1 MSRRFRTPPAA
12 TRRALGAVAT
22 VNASVL
28 AILYGAPLHAAAAA
42 AADPADEGGIQEV
55 VVTATRRAVSA
66 QDIPISITAVTGGTL
81 EAAGIEDI
89 AGLAKSVAGVNYT
102 DRGPFGGINGST
114 LIIRG
119 LNSEST
125 AFQEGLATPVVP
137 PVATYVDETP
147 LFANLRLQD
156 LERVEILRGP
166 QGTLYGSGSLGGT
179 IRFVQNAPD
188 PSGFDAKVE
197 ADLSKTA
204 HTHANNEGISGMLN
218 IPLSDT
224 FALRF
229 NAGASDDAGFINQTN
244 LYRLDASGAP
254 VAPANPGALQV
265 APQIYGQDG
274 VNSYQYRDVRLS
286 ALWKPS
292 EEFKAQLSYYY
303 QTAGANG
310 FPYVATNPLAYSQP
324 ISANTQYAPNGN
336 IPVTSNPPNILSLF
350 PGTVP
355 AGTDRLTSA
364 NNSLEGTSDHV
375 DVIALTLD
383 YDVGFATLTSSSSW
397 AHHNNQSHSD
407 LTAEYINFPF
417 YQNLYGQDPRSFLQ
431 TNDGLDDRIWAQELR
446 LASKSGATL
455 DWIAGL
461 FYKNEKT
468 FIQEHEFEPGYNAF
482 YNSCVAN
489 GGTTSDFSSV
499 NASQC
504 GAGEAGPLTGAT
516 SDLGIPLLVD
526 QTYIGDFHTTY
537 TDLAAFGEATW
548 HVTPAWSITGGSRV
562 FKQTLS
568 QTQQTGLLFDAN
580 PATDGNPA
588 TPGYVAVNSASQEWR
603 KATWKLNTAYQLAPG
618 QLVYATWSQG
628 FRRGGVNALPT
639 EEPAVAYNSATT
651 CQSGP
656 NAGKYCLTPSLLNL
670 QPDRA
675 DNYEVGFKGTIQN
688 RVSYSAAIYDI
699 QWHNVQEGTSLTPLS
714 LPASA
719 NIGEAYSRGLEFEST
734 VALTRNIAAKLGY
747 TYDQTKITSYDTAY
761 LNNATIP
768 PAAVGSP
775 LPGTPK
781 SSVSLALEYAHA
793 KLGEGELRYAL
804 DANYR
809 STILPSDSS
818 TVPTV
823 PGYTMLNG
831 LVTYTQGSWLAT
843 VYVNNIVNVLGINAY
858 TDPTFYGNRYQAVVS
873 QPRTVGV
880 RFGYS
885 FKGW

>member
-1 MSRRFRTPPAA
+1 MSRRFRNPPAA

-66 QDIPISITAVTGGTL
+66 QDIPISITAVTGGAL

-89 AGLAKSVAGVNYT
+89 AGLAKSVSGVNYT
-102 DRGPFGGINGST
+102 DRGPFGGVNGST

-188 PSGFDAKVE
+188 PGGFDAKVE
-197 ADLSKTA
+197 TDLGKTA

-229 NAGASDDAGFINQTN
+229 NAGASDDAGFVNQTN
-244 LYRLDASGAP
+244 LYRVNADNIP
-254 VAPANPGALQV
+254 IPPANPGALQV
-265 APQIYGQDG
+265 APQIYAEDG
-274 VNSYQYRDVRLS
+274 TNSYQYRDARLS

-310 FPYVATNPLAYSQP
+310 FPYIATNPLAYSQP

-355 AGTDRLTSA
+355 AGTDRLTNA
-364 NNSLEGTSDHV
+364 NNSLEGTFDHV
-375 DVIALTLD
+375 NVLALTLD
-383 YDVGFATLTSSSSW
+383 YDLGFATLTSATSY

-407 LTAEYINFPF
+407 LTAEYENFPF
-417 YQNLYGQDPRSFLQ
+417 YQNLYGQDPRTFLQ
-431 TNDGLDDRIWAQELR
+431 TKDQLDDKVYAEEVR
-446 LASKSGATL
+446 LASKSGTHF
-455 DWIAGL
+455 DWVAGL
-461 FYKNEKT
+461 FYKDEKSY
-468 FIQEHEFEPGYNAF
+468 IQEHEYFPGYNQF
-482 YNSCVAN
+482 YNACVAN
-489 GGTTSDFSSV
+489 GGTTSDFTSV

-516 SDLGIPLLVD
+516 TDIGIPLVVD
-526 QTYIGDFHTTY
+526 QAYIGDFHTEY
-537 TDLAAFGEATW
+537 KDLAAFGEATW
-548 HVTPAWSITGGSRV
+548 HITPEWSFTGGTRI
-562 FKQTLS
+562 FKQTVD

-580 PATDGNPA
+580 PANDQNPSNPA
-588 TPGYVAVNSASQEWR
+588 YVSNNAASEEWR
-603 KATWKLNTAYQLAPG
+603 KATWKFNTAYQLAPG
-618 QLVYATWSQG
+618 TLAYATWSQG
-628 FRRGGVNALPT
+628 FRRGGVNALPL
-639 EEPAVAYNSATT
+639 EEPALAYNQATT
-651 CQSGP
+651 CQTGK
-656 NAGKYCLTPSLLNL
+656 NAGYYCLTQSLLKL
-670 QPDRA
+670 QPDTA
-675 DNYEVGFKGTIQN
+675 DNYEVGLKGTIQN
-688 RVSYSAAIYDI
+688 RISYSVDVFDI

-734 VALTRNIAAKLGY
+734 VAFTRHIAARVSY

-761 LNNATIP
+761 LENATIP

-781 SSVSLALEYAHA
+781 NSVSLALEYAHA
-793 KLGEGELRYAL
+793 KAGDGELRYAL

-809 STILPSDSS
+809 SDILPSDSS
-818 TVPTV
+818 TVPIV

>member
-1 MSRRFRTPPAA
+1 MSRRSRIAQA
-12 TRRALGAVAT
+12 TVT
-22 VNASVL
+22 VNAAVIS
-28 AILYGAPLHAAAAA
+28 ILYGAPLHAAAPAEA
-42 AADPADEGGIQEV
+42 ADEGGIVEV
-55 VVTATRRAVSA
+55 VVTATRRAVSS
-66 QDIPISITAVTGGTL
+66 QDIPIAITAVTGGTL

-156 LERVEILRGP
+156 LQRVEILRGP

-197 ADLSKTA
+197 TDLSKTA
-204 HTHANNEGISGMLN
+204 HTHTTNEGISGMLN

-224 FALRF
+224 LALRF

-244 LYRLDASGAP
+244 LYKVDANNIP
-254 VAPANPGALQV
+254 LAPANPGALQIP
-265 APQIYGQDG
+265 PQTYSETG
-274 VNSYQYRDVRLS
+274 VNSYQYRDVRIA

-310 FPYVATNPLAYSQP
+310 FPYAATNPLAYSQP
-324 ISANTQYAPNGN
+324 ISANTQYAPYGN
-336 IPVTSNPPNILSLF
+336 IPVTSNPPNLLSLF

-355 AGTDRLTSA
+355 AGTDRLTNA
-364 NNSLEGTSDHV
+364 NNSLEGTRDKV
-375 DVIALTLD
+375 DLFALTLD
-383 YDVGFATLTSSSSW
+383 YDMGFATLTSATSY
-397 AHHNNQSHSD
+397 AHHNNNSHSD
-407 LTAEYINFPF
+407 LTAEYENFAF
-417 YQNLYGQDPRSFLQ
+417 YQNLYGQDPRTFIQ
-431 TNDGLDDRIWAQELR
+431 TKDQLDDKVYSEELR
-446 LASKSGATL
+446 LASKSGGSF

-461 FYKNEKT
+461 FYKDEKS
-468 FIQEHEFEPGYNAF
+468 FIQEHEYFPGYNQF
-482 YNSCVAN
+482 YNACVAN
-489 GGTTSDFSSV
+489 GGSTSDFSSV

-516 SDLGIPLLVD
+516 SDLGIPLVVD
-526 QTYIGDFHTTY
+526 QAYIGDFHTEY
-537 TDLAAFGEATW
+537 KDLAAFGEATW
-548 HVTPAWSITGGSRV
+548 HITPQWSVTGGSRV
-562 FKQTLS
+562 FKQTIS
-568 QTQQTGLLFDAN
+568 QTQQTGLLFDAS
-580 PATDGNPA
+580 PATDSNPA
-588 TPGYVAVNSASQEWR
+588 TPGFVAANSASQEWR
-603 KATWKLNTAYQLAPG
+603 KATWKLNTSFQLTPT

-628 FRRGGVNALPT
+628 FRRGGVNALPL
-639 EEPAVAYNSATT
+639 EEPALAYNAATT
-651 CQSGP
+651 CQSGS
-656 NAGKYCLTPSLLNL
+656 NQGKYCLTQSLLKL
-670 QPDRA
+670 QPDTA
-675 DNYEVGFKGTIQN
+675 DNYEIGFKGTISN
-688 RVSYSAAIYDI
+688 RISYSADVFDI

-719 NIGEAYSRGLEFEST
+719 NIGEAYSRGLELEST
-734 VALTRNIAAKLGY
+734 IAFTRNIAAKIGY
-747 TYDQTKITSYDTAY
+747 TYDQTKITSYQQAY
-761 LNNATIP
+761 LDNATIP
-768 PAAVGSP
+768 PAPVGSP

-781 SSVSLALEYAHA
+781 NSLSLALEYAHA
-793 KLGEGELRYAL
+793 KVGDGELRYAV

-809 STILPSDSS
+809 STILPSDSN
-818 TVPTV
+818 TVPTT
-823 PGYTMLNG
+823 PGYTMVNG
-831 LVTYTQGSWLAT
+831 LITYTQANWLAS
-843 VYVNNIVNVLGINAY
+843 VYVHNIANVLGINAY